1 LVVSIY
7 ATNMTAFYMI
17 GIPGMAYHKGIGL
30 YGYVAF
36 GTAIL
41 TAGLYYLVGYRA
53 WLLGK
58 KRGFMTQPEFY
69 GKRWD
74 SQAVSVVFFWISLQ
88 YTGTHIIYGPFFRGF
103 ASYSRPRQETYR

>member
-1 LVVSIY
+1 MGPLFLILGVVFLHFAIVLFIGWHSWKASKPTPEDYFMGSRTFGTLALVVSIY

-30 YGYVAF
+30 YGFVAF

-58 KRGFMTQPEFY
+58 KKG
-69 GKRWD
+69 
-74 SQAVSVVFFWISLQ
+74 S
-88 YTGTHIIYGPFFRGF
+88 
-103 ASYSRPRQETYR
+103 